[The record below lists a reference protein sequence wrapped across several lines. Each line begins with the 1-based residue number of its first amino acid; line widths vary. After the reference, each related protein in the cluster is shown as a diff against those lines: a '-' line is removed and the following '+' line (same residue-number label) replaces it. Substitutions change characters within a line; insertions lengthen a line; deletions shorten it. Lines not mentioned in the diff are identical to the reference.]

1 MTSSWRPPATPGA
14 KGSWT
19 NAKSF
24 TNVRVVDNLNGKSAW
39 HTARTEP
46 ETAAIQNPR
55 GLKMMKLVFLVLI
68 LSFLEV
74 FAQDPEI
81 LIDYDHM
88 RTYPCYNRC
97 VTKLD
102 ECKKYY
108 DCSGRRESE
117 RQWCFLFCTNEHNSY
132 GHLFGGKLGVSCSG
146 KKRNFDFRFQRD
158 GILLL
163 PVLAGLLSLF

>member
-1 MTSSWRPPATPGA
+1 MILFQFQIVLLFNPA
-14 KGSWT
+14 
-19 NAKSF
+19 
-24 TNVRVVDNLNGKSAW
+24 
-39 HTARTEP
+39 EP
-46 ETAAIQNPR
+46 ETAAIENPD

-117 RQWCFLFCTNEHNSY
+117 RQWCFLFCTNEHNSCIDTEC
-132 GHLFGGKLGVSCSG
+132 KV
-146 KKRNFDFRFQRD
+146 
-158 GILLL
+158 
-163 PVLAGLLSLF
+163 